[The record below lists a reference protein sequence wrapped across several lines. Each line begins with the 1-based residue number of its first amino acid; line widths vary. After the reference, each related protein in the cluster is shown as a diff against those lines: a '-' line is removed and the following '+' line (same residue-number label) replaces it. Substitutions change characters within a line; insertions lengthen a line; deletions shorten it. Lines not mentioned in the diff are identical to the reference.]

1 MSTKEKWNEV
11 NAEHP
16 CPICEKPDYCRRS
29 PNGNL
34 IACRRESRGAHK
46 TKTYKDGSEAFLHRL
61 RDDDYAT
68 GNGRAKSE
76 LPIRHAAGSNDDKP
90 EIPTADIDAW
100 DRAYRLLLT
109 ELSLSAEHRNALR
122 ERGLSDAQIDIGEYR
137 TLPRNNGTIAKKLY
151 ETLGADFETVP
162 GFLTNG
168 KIRIAAAGL
177 LVPVRNADRRIVAI
191 KVRSDRPSASCKY
204 FYLSSTKYEGPGP
217 DSPAHVPAGV
227 CGPCETV
234 RVTEGELKADVSTRL
249 SGVPTVSFPGVSSWR
264 VVLPVLK
271 ALGATTIRVAFD
283 ADTDT
288 NKNVARALLDCVT
301 ELLANG
307 YAVELEQWPIEAG
320 KGIDDLLAAGGKPEV
335 LTADNALQA
344 AREIAQAAGVPDK
357 QSVADEITALVDE
370 RLKDSPQAL
379 FADEKLLG
387 RIARL
392 SVDNPDA
399 FASVRQTL
407 RDGGVRLRDFDHA
420 LKKRVIEAVK
430 EQPPELARGETG
442 GFFESNGSI
451 CRTKLTSHGPL
462 TVPLANFTARI
473 VDETVRDDGAES
485 RVTLGV
491 SGKLANGRP
500 LRRIEVAGEAF
511 SQLDWVVPYWGSD
524 AIVWPG
530 EARSLPAAIQA
541 LSIEKERRAVFCHT
555 GWRKMNGRWIYLH
568 AGGAIGLPK
577 GDATVSVDLQPPLE
591 KYALPKPT
599 NQIDAILACLRLL
612 ELGPDRLM
620 FPVLAA
626 TFRAAVGGVDFAL
639 HLAGASGVFKSELA
653 ALAQQH
659 FGPELDARN
668 LPGNWSS
675 TGNSLEYAAFLAK
688 DAVFVVDDFAPTGS
702 SGDVQRLHREADRL
716 LRAQG
721 NQSGRQR
728 MTRDGQL
735 RPAKPPRGLIVST
748 GEDVPR
754 GQSLRARL
762 FTLDVSACDIEQQ
775 CLTKCQGD
783 ASGGLYAQG
792 MAGFI
797 DWLAPRYDAI
807 VNRLPGELQEYRSK
821 ATNNGYHARTPGI
834 VAQLAI
840 GWRLFLR
847 FATDAKAITESQLEM
862 LFRRG
867 WVAFI
872 DAANSQADQ
881 QIANEPAAHF
891 VRLLTAAIATGRAYV
906 ADIVGNKPDAAESW
920 GWRSGRASG
929 ELVGWLDGDR
939 LYLEPDASL
948 AAVQRLA
955 GLQNETIAV
964 SQITLRRRLRERGYL
979 AETDTTRQTLTVRK
993 TISGTRRE
1001 ILSLRANCIR
1011 MKPDQLDQTAA
1022 NAVLASNCGGQVDCE
1037 NPTSGNRDEAKT
1049 NAELVGLVGFS
1060 TRVETD
1066 TDKKQFAGGER
1077 EQFDF

>member
-1 MSTKEKWNEV
+1 MSTKVKWSEV

-29 PNGNL
+29 PDGNR
-34 IACRRESRGAHK
+34 IACRRESQGA
-46 TKTYKDGSEAFLHRL
+46 TKTRRYKDGSEYFVHVL
-61 RDDDYAT
+61 RDDRPANRSGKRSKAKPADKPVECADLTTLDRVYRRLLDELALSPPHREALRTRGLTDSAIET
-68 GNGRAKSE
+68 GN
-76 LPIRHAAGSNDDKP
+76 
-90 EIPTADIDAW
+90 
-100 DRAYRLLLT
+100 
-109 ELSLSAEHRNALR
+109 
-122 ERGLSDAQIDIGEYR
+122 YR
-137 TLPRNNGTIAKKLY
+137 TLPKNTGPTIKKLRAELGDDILLSVPGLLKTTIA
-151 ETLGADFETVP
+151 AP
-162 GFLTNG
+162 P
-168 KIRIAAAGL
+168 GL
-177 LVPVRNADRRIVAI
+177 LIPVRNVEGQIVAL
-191 KVRSDRPSASCKY
+191 KLRRDEAKDSGKY
-204 FYLSSTKYEGPGP
+204 LYLSSTKQHGPGP
-217 DSPAHVPAGV
+217 GSPAHVPTGIT
-227 CGPCETV
+227 GPCDLA
-234 RVTEGELKADVSTRL
+234 RITEGEFKADVATAL
-249 SGVPTVSFPGVSSWR
+249 SGIPTISFPGVTSWR
-264 VVLPVLK
+264 TVLPVLK
-271 ALGATTIRVAFD
+271 TLQVKTVRLAFD
-283 ADTDT
+283 ADAME
-288 NKNVARALLDCVT
+288 NENVARCLLESFQALAGD
-301 ELLANG
+301 G
-307 YAVELEQWPIEAG
+307 FAVELERWDAANG
-320 KGIDDLLAAGGKPEV
+320 KGIDNLLAAGGKPEV
-335 LTADNALQA
+335 LTGDNALQA
-344 AREIAQAAGVPDK
+344 AREIAKAAGVQDK
-357 QSVADEITALVDE
+357 QSVADEITALVNE
-370 RLKDSPQAL
+370 RLNDSPQAL

-387 RIARL
+387 RIAKL
-392 SVDNPDA
+392 SVGDPDA
-399 FASVRQTL
+399 YASVRQTL
-407 RDGGVRLRDFDHA
+407 RDGRVRLRDFDHA

-430 EQPPELARGETG
+430 EQPPEFARGATG
-442 GFFESNGSI
+442 GFFEGNGSI
-451 CRTKLTSHGPL
+451 CRTKLTPHGLL
-462 TVPLANFTARI
+462 TVPLANFVARI

-485 RVTLGV
+485 RVMLGI
-491 SGKLANGRP
+491 SGKLANGRL

-511 SQLDWVVPYWGSD
+511 SRLDWVVPNWGSD

-541 LSIEKERRAVFCHT
+541 LSIEKERRTVFCHT

-568 AGGAIGLPK
+568 ASGAIGLPR

-591 KYALPKPT
+591 KYVLPKPT

-612 ELGPDRLM
+612 ELAPDRLM

-626 TFRAAVGGVDFAL
+626 TFRAAGGGVDFAL

-762 FTLDVSACDIEQQ
+762 FTLDVSAGDIDQL
-775 CLTKCQGD
+775 CLTKCQSD

-807 VNRLPGELQEYRSK
+807 VNQLPDELQKYRSK

-847 FATDAKAITESQLEM
+847 FATDAKAISESQLEM
-862 LFRRG
+862 LFGRG
-867 WVAFI
+867 WEAFI

-906 ADIVGNKPDAAESW
+906 ADIVGDKPDAAESW
-920 GWRSGRASG
+920 GWRSGQASG

-939 LYLEPDASL
+939 LYLEPDASF

-964 SQITLRRRLRERGYL
+964 GQTTLRRRLRERGYL

-1011 MKPDQLDQTAA
+1011 MKPDQPDQTTTSADAA
-1022 NAVLASNCGGQVDCE
+1022 SSCGGQVGCE
-1037 NPTSGNRDEAKT
+1037 NPTTGNRDTIMT

-1060 TRVETD
+1060 TGVETK
-1066 TDKKQFAGGER
+1066 TDKKQFWSGKR
-1077 EQFDF
+1077 EQFDL